1 MTQQIQ
7 GQRVAYLRVSALD
20 QRLDRQRAAVG
31 EVHMSFEEHASASS
45 RRGRPELGRLLNHV
59 RAGDEVVVSS
69 MDRLARSV
77 IDLAQITDEL
87 MTKGVR
93 LRFVSE
99 GVTYSPGDNDPYAK
113 FQLHL
118 LGSVA
123 ELERSII
130 RERQADGI
138 AAAKARGVY
147 LGRSPALSADDA
159 ATARRLVAEGVP
171 KAEVA
176 RRYGINR
183 STLYRTVLRSG
194 VSATD

>member
-1 MTQQIQ
+1 MTEHID
-7 GQRVAYLRVSALD
+7 GHRVSYLRVSTIG
-20 QRLDRQRAAVG
+20 QNLDRQREAVG
-31 EVHMSFEEHASASS
+31 VVDRAFEEHASAAS
-45 RRGRPELGRLLNHV
+45 RRGRPALTELLGYV

-77 IDLAQITDEL
+77 IDLSQITDEL

-99 GVTYSPGDNDPYAK
+99 GLTYSPGSADSYAR
-113 FQLHL
+113 FQLNL

-147 LGRSPALSADDA
+147 QGRSPALSAGDMEA
-159 ATARRLVAEGVP
+159 ARRLVAEGVP

-176 RRYGINR
+176 RRYGISR
-183 STLYRTVLRSG
+183 SALYRSVL
-194 VSATD
+194 